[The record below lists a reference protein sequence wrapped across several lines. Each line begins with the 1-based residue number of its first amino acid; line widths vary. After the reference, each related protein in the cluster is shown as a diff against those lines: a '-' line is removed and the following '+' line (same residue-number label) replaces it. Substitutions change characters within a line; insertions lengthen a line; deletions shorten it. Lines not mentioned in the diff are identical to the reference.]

1 MCFRKPHANLAIG
14 TFYAKMTIET
24 LPVVWYLITEQRQ
37 CSQRGDYVHNVGF
50 ENGDHKYLAAVDL

>member
-14 TFYAKMTIET
+14 TFYTKMTMVLNNGTET
-24 LPVVWYLITEQRQ
+24 MQSVL
-37 CSQRGDYVHNVGF
+37 GDYVHKVGF